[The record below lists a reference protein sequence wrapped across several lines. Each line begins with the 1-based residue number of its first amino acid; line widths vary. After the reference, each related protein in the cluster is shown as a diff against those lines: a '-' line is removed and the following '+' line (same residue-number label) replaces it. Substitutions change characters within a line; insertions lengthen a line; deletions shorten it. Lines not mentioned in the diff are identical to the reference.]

1 MANDIP
7 SHERPEPGSHN
18 IPLGKLPATSTST
31 PSNPSAIANSII
43 EKFNYHVSSKDAA
56 SLTPLFIENSYWR
69 DHLVLS
75 PDFRTINGVE
85 KIVEYILSAI
95 SSRSFISI
103 EIDTSSELKAPHFG
117 PIDAFGEVNGIEFFV
132 FVSTDVGF
140 GHGVVRLAQDGDEW
154 RFFTVFSSL
163 VGLTGKGERLRRSTG
178 VKHGEQQGRKNWLDR
193 RNGEKNYEGTQPDV
207 LVVGAGQ
214 AGLSVTARLKWL
226 GIDTLVI
233 DREEEIGDS
242 WRNRY
247 HQLVLHDPVWF
258 DHMPH
263 MPFPPHWPIFT
274 PKDKLAE
281 FFESYVKLLELNVWT
296 RSEVKSSSWDEEKKK
311 WTVVIE
317 RRKAD
322 GSSET
327 RTLHPA
333 HVIQATGHSGK
344 KNLPNFKGM
353 ENFKGDR
360 ICHSSEWPG
369 AQDNAVGKKA
379 VVVGACNSAH
389 DIVQDYC
396 EKGYEVTMVQRSST
410 CVVSSESIVKI
421 GLKGL
426 YEEAGPPTQDADLYL
441 WSIPPPLFKLQ
452 QTKVTQAMNKNDAKT
467 IEGLEKAGFKVD
479 RGPMDAGLLVKYL
492 QRGGGYY
499 IDVGASQLIVDGKVK
514 VKHGQEISE
523 VLPNGLRFADGSELE
538 ADEIVFATGYQNMRT
553 QARAIFGDELADR
566 VGDIWGWDEEG
577 EMRTIWRKSGHPGFW
592 FMGGNLALCRYYSR
606 LLALQIQA
614 SLEGVKR

>member
-1 MANDIP
+1 MATTSNYFPIQK
-7 SHERPEPGSHN
+7 GK
-18 IPLGKLPATSTST
+18 GKLR
-31 PSNPSAIANSII
+31 ANT
-43 EKFNYHVSSKDAA
+43 VS
-56 SLTPLFIENSYWR
+56 
-69 DHLVLS
+69 
-75 PDFRTINGVE
+75 
-85 KIVEYILSAI
+85 
-95 SSRSFISI
+95 
-103 EIDTSSELKAPHFG
+103 
-117 PIDAFGEVNGIEFFV
+117 
-132 FVSTDVGF
+132 
-140 GHGVVRLAQDGDEW
+140 
-154 RFFTVFSSL
+154 
-163 VGLTGKGERLRRSTG
+163 
-178 VKHGEQQGRKNWLDR
+178 
-193 RNGEKNYEGTQPDV
+193 
-207 LVVGAGQ
+207 GAGQ
-214 AGLSVTARLKWL
+214 AGLTITARLKML

-233 DREEEIGDS
+233 DREDAIGDS

-258 DHMPH
+258 DHMPYL
-263 MPFPPHWPIFT
+263 PFPPHWPIFT

-296 RSEVKSSSWDEEKKK
+296 RAQVKSSSWDEGKKI
-311 WTVVIE
+311 WTVIVE
-317 RRKAD
+317 RRRAD
-322 GSSET
+322 GSVES
-327 RTLHPA
+327 RTLHPK
-333 HVIQATGHSGK
+333 HVVQATGHSGE
-344 KNLPNFKGM
+344 KNLPQFKGYDGFQG
-353 ENFKGDR
+353 ER
-360 ICHSSEWPG
+360 ICHSSDWPG
-369 AQDNAVGKKA
+369 ARDGAVGKKA

-410 CVVSSESIVKI
+410 CVVSSDSIVNI

-426 YEEAGPPTQDADLYL
+426 YEEGGPATEDADLYL

-452 QTKVTQAMNKNDAKT
+452 QSKVTKAMNANDAKT

-523 VLPNGLRFADGSELE
+523 VLPNGLRFADGSEVQ

-553 QARAIFGDELADR
+553 QARAIFGDEVADR
-566 VGDIWGWDEEG
+566 VGDVWGWDEEG
-577 EMRTIWRKSGHPGFW
+577 EMRTIWRGTGHPGFW

-614 SLEGVKR
+614 TIEGLK